1 MMMPKF
7 SSANTMH
14 HQTTQETSRI
24 ATPSLMTVQK
34 SISSTTCTTPGNS
47 QHISPAP
54 CSSSGFEQRFASSLS
69 LDFVEQLSPY
79 SVIIG
84 RQKACRDAV
93 GNRRLQ
99 VLASTLLP
107 KYAQANSRPEKSKIV
122 SSLVGMIK
130 QAGGS
135 FVKLVDGKWSGAD
148 QHAAREKVG
157 VVLRDLLHDKYRSS
171 TKSKVAARRQRLG
184 QQQDVKDDDSELLAP
199 DDGFGKVWYM
209 VE

>member
-1 MMMPKF
+1 
-7 SSANTMH
+7 MH
-14 HQTTQETSRI
+14 HQAIQETSRF
-24 ATPSLMTVQK
+24 TPPSRMMVQT
-34 SISSTTCTTPGNS
+34 SISSTTTHSLTALGNS
-47 QHISPAP
+47 QPISPAP
-54 CSSSGFEQRFASSLS
+54 CLSSVFEQRLTSSLD

-99 VLASTLLP
+99 VLASTILP

-122 SSLVGMIK
+122 SSLVEMVK

-135 FVKLVDGKWSGAD
+135 FVKLVDGKWLGAD
-148 QHAAREKVG
+148 HHAAREKVG

-184 QQQDVKDDDSELLAP
+184 QRQDDGKDDDSDLLRP